1 MSSHLRHSTTAMLV
15 ALLFAYSIII
25 CPFTAYMK
33 QKPIEEKLGY
43 LPSIDVLRY
52 VSADHKELM
61 GASLV
66 MKVIIYFGGIIEKR
80 QSNVINQPPDYQRMS
95 GILHGAVK
103 LDPYNMDAYYMA
115 QSFLT
120 WEVKQ
125 YKLAN
130 DLLDYGMKYRTWDW
144 MLPFFA
150 GFNSAYFMKDFKKAS
165 EYYKRAGELS
175 GSPLYF
181 SLAGRYLQESGQT
194 DLAIAYLTAI
204 EKGERNQAV
213 KKNYQIRL
221 AAFKEVRRIELARD
235 RFKEAKGILPATVE
249 QLRKEGFLV
258 PPPVDPYGGLFYL
271 EPDGKVATT
280 SKFAFAG
287 VESEKR
293 QNTGE
298 SHERH

>member
-1 MSSHLRHSTTAMLV
+1 MSSSHKPV
-15 ALLFAYSIII
+15 IALLAALLLYGVVLG
-25 CPFTAYMK
+25 PFTAYMK

-43 LPSIDVLRY
+43 LPSTNVLRY
-52 VSADHKELM
+52 LSADHKELV

-66 MKVIIYFGGIIEKR
+66 MKVIMYYGGITEK
-80 QSNVINQPPDYQRMS
+80 QQTNVIVQPPDYPRMS

-103 LDPYNMDAYYMA
+103 LDPYNMDAYYFA

-150 GFNSAYFMKDFKKAS
+150 GFNSAYFIKDYKKAS

-175 GSPLYF
+175 GSELHF
-181 SLAGRYLQESGQT
+181 SLAGRYMQESGQT
-194 DLAIAYLTAI
+194 ELAIAYLSAM
-204 EKGERNQAV
+204 EKGERNPAV

-221 AAFKEVRRIELARD
+221 TAFHEVRRIELARD
-235 RFKEAKGILPATVE
+235 SFLASGGTLPVSVD
-249 QLRKEGFLV
+249 KLV
-258 PPPVDPYGGLFYL
+258 RSGLLSPPPVDPYGGQFYL
-271 EPDGKVATT
+271 EADGKVATT

-287 VESEKR
+287 AKKAATHKAGDAR
-293 QNTGE
+293 
-298 SHERH
+298 

>member
-1 MSSHLRHSTTAMLV
+1 MSGIRRYSTLALLV
-15 ALLFAYSIII
+15 ALILAYGAII

-33 QKPIEEKLGY
+33 KKPIEEKLGY
-43 LPSIDVLRY
+43 LPSIDVLHY
-52 VSADHKELM
+52 ASADHKELM
-61 GASLV
+61 AASLV
-66 MKVIIYFGGIIEKR
+66 MKVVMYYGGVVERR
-80 QSNVINQPPDYQRMS
+80 QTKVIVQPPDYQRMS
-95 GILHGAVK
+95 GILHGAVR

-130 DLLDYGMKYRTWDW
+130 DLMNYGMKYRTWDW

-150 GFNSAYFMKDFKKAS
+150 GFNSAYFMKDYKKAS

-181 SLAGRYLQESGQT
+181 SLAGRYMQESGQT
-194 DLAIAYLTAI
+194 ELAIAYLTAM
-204 EKGERNQAV
+204 EKGERNQAA
-213 KKNYQIRL
+213 KKDYQTRL
-221 AAFKEVRRIELARD
+221 SAFKEVRRIELARD
-235 RFKEAKGILPATVE
+235 RFKKAKGVGPTTVE
-249 QLRKEGFLV
+249 QLIQSGFLA
-258 PPPVDPYGGLFYL
+258 PPPIDPYGGTFYL

-287 VESEKR
+287 VKSEKR
-293 QNTGE
+293 QNTGD
-298 SHERH
+298 SNERH